1 MELEWF
7 FIFHKI
13 LTWFGIF
20 YIISLCSHPWRTLLQ
35 LLLYLLSGWSSFLNF
50 HIIFTTFKTKLVM
63 CIFFIGV
70 LEYLER
76 LLLGSSTDHEDS
88 SEKAEQ
94 RPTCIIEEFILGTV
108 LLCFWGLNE
117 HLILLAK
124 SQFSYL
130 IRQINKINKACTRA
144 YFNESCTKFLS
155 FHPSV
160 E

>member
-1 MELEWF
+1 
-7 FIFHKI
+7 
-13 LTWFGIF
+13 
-20 YIISLCSHPWRTLLQ
+20 
-35 LLLYLLSGWSSFLNF
+35 
-50 HIIFTTFKTKLVM
+50 M
-63 CIFFIGV
+63 CIFFIGA

-76 LLLGSSTDHEDS
+76 LLLLLGSSTDHEDS

-130 IRQINKINKACTRA
+130 IRQINKIKKNL
-144 YFNESCTKFLS
+144 Y
-155 FHPSV
+155 
-160 E
+160 